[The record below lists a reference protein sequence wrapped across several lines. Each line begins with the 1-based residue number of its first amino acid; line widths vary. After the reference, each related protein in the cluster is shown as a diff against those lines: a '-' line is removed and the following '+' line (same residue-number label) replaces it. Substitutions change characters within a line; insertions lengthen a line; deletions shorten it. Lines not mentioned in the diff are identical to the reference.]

1 MTARTRTLSGENAL
15 AWAYSH
21 DLRAIPS
28 AELFFEA
35 TQLMLAYCASI
46 DEDRLEDWP
55 GFFVPEG
62 RYELVTRENAERNL
76 PATAMR
82 CEGAAMMRDRV
93 VSLRHANVY
102 AKQYYRHLVTD
113 LLIGQISES
122 TVSVASNYLVT
133 RTLAM
138 DGDPILFSVGRA
150 TDTLV
155 LTDHGLRFQ
164 SRRVIADND
173 RIHTLLVL
181 PI

>member
-1 MTARTRTLSGENAL
+1 MSRVGAPSWNHGA
-15 AWAYSH
+15 
-21 DLRAIPS
+21 DLRTIPP

-35 TQLMLAYCASI
+35 TQLMQAYCSCI
-46 DEDRLEDWP
+46 DGDRLEDWP
-55 GFFVPEG
+55 NFFTPDG
-62 RYELVTRENAERNL
+62 CYELVTRENAERNL

-82 CEGAAMMRDRV
+82 CDGTAMMRDRV

-102 AKQYYRHLVTD
+102 ARQYYRHLVTD
-113 LLIGQISES
+113 LLIGEITES
-122 TVSVASNYLVT
+122 TVSVGSNYLVT

-138 DGDPILFSVGRA
+138 EGDPILFSVGRA
-150 TDTLV
+150 TDTLM
-155 LTDHGLRFQ
+155 LTSQGLRFQ

>member
-1 MTARTRTLSGENAL
+1 MTTKTQTTAEADAR
-15 AWAYSH
+15 AWNH
-21 DLRAIPS
+21 GPDLRRIS
-28 AELFFEA
+28 NAELFFEA
-35 TQLMLAYCASI
+35 TQLMQAYCASI

-55 GFFVPEG
+55 GFFAPDG
-62 RYELVTRENAERNL
+62 SYELVTRENAERNL

-113 LLIGQISES
+113 VLLGERTES
-122 TVSVASNYLVT
+122 TLIIASNYLVT
-133 RTLAM
+133 RTLAVE
-138 DGDPILFSVGRA
+138 GDPIVFSVGRA

-155 LTDHGLRFQ
+155 MTDLGLRFK

>member
-1 MTARTRTLSGENAL
+1 M
-15 AWAYSH
+15 AWTHSH

-28 AELFFEA
+28 TDLFFEA

-55 GFFVPEG
+55 GFFAPDG

-82 CEGAAMMRDRV
+82 CDGAAMMRDRV

-102 AKQYYRHLVTD
+102 ARQYYRHLVTD
-113 LLIGQISES
+113 LLIGEITES

-138 DGDPILFSVGRA
+138 EGDPIPFSVGRA

-155 LTDHGLRFQ
+155 LTDQGLRFQ
-164 SRRVIADND
+164 SRRVVADND

>member
-1 MTARTRTLSGENAL
+1 MTTTLRTIPEANGRVWNYGA
-15 AWAYSH
+15 
-21 DLRAIPS
+21 DLRKIS
-28 AELFFEA
+28 AADIFFEA
-35 TQLMLAYCASI
+35 MQLMLAYCASI

-55 GFFVPEG
+55 GFFVPDG
-62 RYELVTRENAERNL
+62 RYELVTRENAERHL
-76 PATAMR
+76 PATTMC

-113 LLIGQISES
+113 VLISQISES

-133 RTLAM
+133 RTLAVE
-138 DGDPILFSVGRA
+138 GDPVLFSVGRA

-155 LTDHGLRFQ
+155 LTSEGLRFR
-164 SRRVIADND
+164 SRRVVADND
-173 RIHTLLVL
+173 RIQTLLVL

>member
-1 MTARTRTLSGENAL
+1 MTAQAKPAVLAATGVWNHAADLRKLSG
-15 AWAYSH
+15 
-21 DLRAIPS
+21 

-35 TQLMLAYCASI
+35 TQLMLGYCASI
-46 DEDRLEDWP
+46 DDDRLEEWP
-55 GFFVPEG
+55 GFFTPDG
-62 RYELVTRENAERNL
+62 CYELLTRENAERNL

-113 LLIGQISES
+113 LLVGEITAS
-122 TVSVASNYLVT
+122 TVNVTSNYLVT

-138 DGDPILFSVGRA
+138 EGDPVVFSVGRA
-150 TDTLV
+150 MDSLV
-155 LTDHGLRFQ
+155 LTDQGLRFKR
-164 SRRVIADND
+164 RRVIADND